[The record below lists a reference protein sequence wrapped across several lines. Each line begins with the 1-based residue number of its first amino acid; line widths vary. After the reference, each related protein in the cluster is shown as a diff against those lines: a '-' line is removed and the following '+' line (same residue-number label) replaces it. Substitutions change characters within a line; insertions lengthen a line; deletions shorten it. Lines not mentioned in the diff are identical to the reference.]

1 MIMLMSEDFRN
12 RDIYID
18 YSFEDR
24 MFRWEKETQKVYC
37 RRYGEREVEINHT
50 SEFFNEAISAGRE
63 IDRDEYFVD
72 YPPSKAKKNVVLRFI
87 RLLRP

>member
-1 MIMLMSEDFRN
+1 MILLSPEEFRN

-18 YSFEDR
+18 YPFEHR
-24 MFRWEKETQKVYC
+24 MFRWEKETQNVYC
-37 RRYGEREVEINHT
+37 RKYGKREVEIHHT

-63 IDRDEYFVD
+63 IDRDAYFVD
-72 YPPSKAKKNVVLRFI
+72 YPSSKAKDVVLRFI